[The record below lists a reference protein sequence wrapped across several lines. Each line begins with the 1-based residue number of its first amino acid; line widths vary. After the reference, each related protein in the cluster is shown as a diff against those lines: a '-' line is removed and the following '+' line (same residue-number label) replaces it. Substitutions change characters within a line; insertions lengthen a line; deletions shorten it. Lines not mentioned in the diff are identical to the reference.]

1 MKITLKRTEEQ
12 VELVKAMAS
21 KNRDVAYQAQVA
33 LAEFIGPVL
42 AEVIAQ
48 APTLSNLF
56 TKFSFNEDDN
66 ASIPLDL
73 YYDITDEDYLTVW
86 SQNVAGGLPS
96 NAATPVQSEMKFT
109 TYRLDSAID
118 FDKRYAARSRL
129 DVVSKTFTRLA
140 QEILLKQDRNSAALV
155 FGALAGNGKTD
166 NVASTR
172 GKGHVIGANQ
182 SGRLILDDFNRLMTR
197 AKRINQSWAGGTPV
211 GEGNRGVTDLI
222 VSPEVVQSLREMAY
236 NPIGTRDAD
245 GTPVTSST
253 DHKGVVAT
261 DSMRDAV
268 YAGAGIPEFY
278 GVSIMEIQE
287 MGKGQRYNKIFAG
300 FSPDVEAPGS
310 GPSANKVVSFAD
322 ASHEIVLGLDR
333 SRDVMLHAVAT
344 DSETG
349 SEFSLAADDQYSIRQ
364 NKIGYYGS
372 VEEGRMILD
381 NRVLMGICL

>member
-42 AEVIAQ
+42 AEVVAQ

-118 FDKRYAARSRL
+118 FDKRYASRSRL

-155 FGALAGNGKTD
+155 FGALAGGNQAGTD
-166 NVASTR
+166 KSATTR
-172 GKGHVIGANQ
+172 GKSHVIAAGSA
-182 SGRLILDDFNRLMTR
+182 GRLILDDFNRLMTR

-222 VSPEVVQSLREMAY
+222 VSPEVVQSLREIAY
-236 NPIGTRDAD
+236 NPINTRQAD
-245 GTPVTSST
+245 GTAAAGELGIP
-253 DHKGVVAT
+253 AT
-261 DSMRDAV
+261 DSMRESV
-268 YAGAGIPEFY
+268 YTNAGIPEFY
-278 GVSIMEIQE
+278 GVNIMELQE

-300 FSPDVEAPGS
+300 FQPEVETPAS
-310 GPSANKVVSFAD
+310 SVVATFSD
-322 ASHEIVLGLDR
+322 STDEICLGLDR

-344 DSETG
+344 DAENG
-349 SEFSLAADDQYSIRQ
+349 SEFSLSVDDQYSARQ

-381 NRVLMGICL
+381 NRVLFGISL

>member
-21 KNRDVAYQAQVA
+21 KNRDVAYEAQVA

-42 AEVIAQ
+42 AEVVNQ

-86 SQNVAGGLPS
+86 SQQVAGGLPS
-96 NAATPVQSEMKFT
+96 IAASPVESEMTFT

-118 FDKRYAARSRL
+118 FDKRYASRSRL

-140 QEILLKQDRNSAALV
+140 QEVLLKQDRNSAALV
-155 FGALAGNGKTD
+155 FGALAGGNQAGNDK
-166 NVASTR
+166 VASTR
-172 GKGHVIGANQ
+172 GNGHVIGANQ

-236 NPIGTRDAD
+236 NPIATRDPD
-245 GTPVTSST
+245 GSAISASTSP
-253 DHKGVVAT
+253 VVAT
-261 DSMRDAV
+261 DSMRESV
-268 YAGAGIPEFY
+268 YNNAGIPEFY
-278 GVSIMEIQE
+278 GVSIMELQE

-300 FSPDVEAPGS
+300 FSPEVEADGD
-310 GPSANKVVSFAD
+310 GNVAAFAD

-333 SRDVMLHAVAT
+333 SRDVMLRAVAT
-344 DSETG
+344 DAETG
-349 SEFSLAADDQYSIRQ
+349 SEFSLMADDQYSVRQ